1 MKKTMRSLA
10 PALALSLAVG
20 LLAGCSGSG
29 EASDTTAAAGQEGAE
44 TTAEAGGSG
53 DASGSAKDTLI
64 IATANETPSVT
75 TNLHN
80 AVAGDYLN
88 KMTHNGLFKTD
99 ENMEVVPDLVE
110 SYENTSD
117 TEWIFHLKQGVLFHN
132 GEEMTAEDV
141 KASLELCKESPEVSQ
156 YSMSTGTVEV
166 VDDYTVKITTDG
178 PQSGLLSDLCHHGN
192 AILPADLIES
202 GHDFNSEPIGTGPL

>member
-1 MKKTMRSLA
+1 MTKKLMRSLV
-10 PALALSLAVG
+10 PVMALSLAVG
-20 LLAGCSGSG
+20 LFTGCSGGG
-29 EASDTTAAAGQEGAE
+29 EEETTAAAAGTEA
-44 TTAEAGGSG
+44 AGGDATEAADSG
-53 DASGSAKDTLI
+53 DSGSTSGSTKDTLI

-132 GEEMTAEDV
+132 GEEMKAEDV

-156 YSMSTGTVEV
+156 YGTSTGTIEV
-166 VDDYTVKITTDG
+166 VDDYTIKITTDG
-178 PQSGLLSDLCHHGN
+178 PQAGLL
-192 AILPADLIES
+192 
-202 GHDFNSEPIGTGPL
+202 PI

>member
-1 MKKTMRSLA
+1 MTKKLRHILA
-10 PALALSLAVG
+10 PVLALSMAAS
-20 LLAGCSGSG
+20 LLAGCGSSDSGTS
-29 EASDTTAAAGQEGAE
+29 TAE
-44 TTAEAGGSG
+44 TTQGSATTETTASSGGETSG
-53 DASGSAKDTLI
+53 GATASAKDTLI

-88 KMTHNGLFKTD
+88 RMTHNGLFKTN
-99 ENMEVVPDLVE
+99 ENLEPVPDLVE

-117 TEWIFHLKQGVLFHN
+117 TEWIFHLKQGVMFHN
-132 GEEMTAEDV
+132 GEEMTAKDV

-156 YSMSTGTVEV
+156 YGNSTGTIEV

-192 AILPADLIES
+192 YHPS
-202 GHDFNSEPIGTGPL
+202 GRPD